1 MKVLKNKKQMSQDDI
16 LYEVIGLLKFTCEVN
31 ILINIASNIIYCLYK
46 SLKLLKKLDF
56 SNPHKTE

>member
-1 MKVLKNKKQMSQDDI
+1 MSQDDI